1 MNNDLLSRLAELDAA
16 PRTEPSAAEID
27 REERLLRTVL
37 SDTGRPV
44 RSAGAAFRRPLV
56 RRFAFTAIGGALA
69 AGAAVVAVAVAGGG
83 LLGNGSGPLSSAEL
97 ATWTSTPHRLNTADG
112 KGSGAEKRC
121 LDLTKGTSGTGTPAR
136 ISNADIRGSVASMIV
151 TRGGDAAWCLTGSDG
166 SGAMM
171 AVSPVVELP
180 ADQIDLDTLGAW
192 GSGSGQ
198 VNYALGSVGSDV
210 REITV
215 RDHGQTVQAMVQEG
229 RWTAWWPK
237 GDPDGMITGTLTLT
251 LKDGS
256 TRTVD
261 GDALMSTATR

>member
-16 PRTEPSAAEID
+16 PRTEPSAADID

-37 SDTGRPV
+37 SDTGRPE
-44 RSAGAAFRRPLV
+44 RSAGAACRRPLV
-56 RRFAFTAIGGALA
+56 RRLAFTAVGGALA
-69 AGAAVVAVAVAGGG
+69 AGAAVVAVAGGG
-83 LLGNGSGPLSSAEL
+83 LFGNGSGPLSSAEL
-97 ATWTSTPHRLNTADG
+97 ATWTSTPHSLNTADG
-112 KGSGAEKRC
+112 NGSGAEKRC
-121 LDLTKGTSGTGTPAR
+121 LDLTKGTSGAGASPR

-180 ADQIDLDTLGAW
+180 ADRIDLDTLGAW

-215 RDHGQTVQAMVQEG
+215 RDHGQTVHAMVEEG

-261 GDALMSTATR
+261 GDALMNQ

>member
-1 MNNDLLSRLAELDAA
+1 MNNDLRSRLAELDAA
-16 PRTEPSAAEID
+16 PRREPSAADID

-37 SDTGRPV
+37 SDTGRPE
-44 RSAGAAFRRPLV
+44 RSAGAVFRRPLV
-56 RRFAFTAIGGALA
+56 RRLAFTAAGGVLA
-69 AGAAVVAVAVAGGG
+69 AGVAAVALSGGG
-83 LLGNGSGPLSSAEL
+83 LLGFGSSGPLSSAEL
-97 ATWTSTPHRLNTADG
+97 ATWTSTPHSLNTADG
-112 KGSGAEKRC
+112 KGSAAEKRC
-121 LDLTKGTSGTGTPAR
+121 LDLTKGTSGAGAPAR

-151 TRGGDAAWCLTGSDG
+151 TRGGDAAWCLSGSDG

-171 AVSPVVELP
+171 AVSPVVKLP

-192 GSGSGQ
+192 GSDSRQ

-210 REITV
+210 EKITV
-215 RDHGQTVQAMVQEG
+215 RDHGQTVQAMVEEG

-237 GDPDGMITGTLTLT
+237 GNPDGTIDGTLTLT

-261 GDALMSTATR
+261 GDALLD